1 MVGVEIHLLIGG
13 NAVQAAYTIIRH
25 KYGEQNPHQDARHEK
40 PKWNFELLRANLAL
54 INVQAVIFGESSVSI
69 EIAGFHRCSSVFF
82 LRSED
87 TGWHGQ

>member
-1 MVGVEIHLLIGG
+1 MWLRDEFLSSQPSETDGSVLGH
-13 NAVQAAYTIIRH
+13 
-25 KYGEQNPHQDARHEK
+25 GEQNPHQDARYEK
-40 PKWNFELLRANLAL
+40 PKWDFELLRANLAL

-69 EIAGFHRCSSVFF
+69 EIAGFHRCSSVF